1 MGSIY
6 STFDHGSESVS
17 HVVFDKK
24 KKKKKKIF
32 LRFLFKMLLFYETY
46 LHSSVD

>member
-17 HVVFDKK
+17 
-24 KKKKKKIF
+24 
-32 LRFLFKMLLFYETY
+32 
-46 LHSSVD
+46 